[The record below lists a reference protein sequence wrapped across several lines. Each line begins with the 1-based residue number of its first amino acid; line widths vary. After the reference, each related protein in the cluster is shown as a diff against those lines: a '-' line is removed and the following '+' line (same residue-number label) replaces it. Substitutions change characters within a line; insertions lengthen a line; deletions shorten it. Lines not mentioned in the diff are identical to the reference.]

1 MDFRGMKRKDLQALC
16 KKHGIPANLKNIEMA
31 NRLASVFEKETEEI
45 VSETTISP
53 DGIKENQ
60 AVGKKAKKVTFS
72 PESENQ
78 VFEFSRSVKKLKQ
91 KNVSQGTAQDLQQGG
106 IILRRSTR
114 LAAKSKTGTLVPAK
128 RLNRS
133 KRTADHKLGQAMSN
147 SPKRCSDIESAQ
159 DGAFVQFD
167 QEEAGGANVEEEGR
181 SSKKRKR
188 VSQESE
194 KENLQGVFE
203 DSPSTSETKAAEPVI
218 FAENVLGSTPK
229 VDRNTR
235 ELNSE
240 LIEEEREEKQEQD
253 TVLMASEE
261 KQEQDTV
268 LMASEEKQEQEFDDE
283 CTSPNIPER
292 HSFSEESELEEAAKS
307 EEKKAVVLQVD
318 CDIFTSAE
326 KHFLLAT
333 DEGMKGDNITASSHD
348 LSDDLTDSESHSLMG
363 DSVVQE
369 NHVATRDFR
378 ENTIADCGIASQVSY
393 SHELNSGEKTAGV
406 EFIPKSS
413 QTTKVVESPHVD
425 SVNLVDLDIEG
436 AETIID
442 AERKIDILAL
452 PAKEE
457 STLSTNIRNQMNDAS
472 EELATT
478 DNNKADGLIKA
489 KVMKNSQSGYKENL
503 QLDSSGGPS
512 VFGKTCVLSETED
525 EQSGR
530 TILEYEATGLVATPF
545 EKGTSLTPNEFI
557 VQDYI
562 NEEGLDATQ
571 RTSKQIRGHF
581 PHVNSVNL
589 FDFDTEV
596 TETTV
601 ETERN
606 VPLSSCV
613 LPLPAEG
620 DFETTSEIS
629 SNLEVAGTS
638 SMVSKA
644 GGDNVEEEG
653 GSSKKRKTVSQEF
666 ELENPQGMAED
677 SPSTSETKAA
687 EPVIFSENVLDST
700 PKVSVD
706 RNTNELNSEL
716 MIEEREEKQEQDTVL
731 MAYGDSEKTAEK
743 VAAEFHDESAS
754 TNIPERHPFPEESE
768 LEEAAK
774 SEEKKVVV
782 LQADCDIFIT
792 VPEKHFLLAIDEG
805 MKGENITA
813 RSHDLPDVLT
823 DSADQSLMG
832 DIELAESKDV
842 ELLAVSNIS
851 TNLERHLLSGD
862 SGLDGRRTI
871 IDSTT
876 ATCKTSFVFVPPERT
891 QLLEKSEPHTAG
903 KHERKEVEFK
913 EESGQDRFG
922 NSKSGSSEYQSHHVS
937 SLKVMLKDDNV
948 VQESHVAARDF
959 RENTIADSSGSIES
973 PVFDSHELNSGEKT
987 AGAEFKPTSSQ
998 AKKVVESP
1006 RVDSVNLFEFHIEGA
1021 ETIMDAE
1028 RNFDILAVP
1037 AKEESSPSTN
1047 IQNQMNDAS
1056 EELAITDNNK
1066 ADELIKAKVM
1076 KNSESGYKEILQ
1088 LDSSGGPSVFG
1099 KTCVFSETEDEQ
1111 SGRKLL
1117 EYEATGLVATPF
1129 VKGTSLTPNEFIVQ
1143 DNINEEGLDATQGT
1157 LKQIRGHFPHVN
1169 SVNLFDFDTEGTE
1182 TTMETERNVPLS
1194 SCVLPLPAE
1203 GDFETTSE
1211 ISSNLEVAGTSS
1223 MVSKESAP
1231 STDTQTQIN
1240 DALEEMAIAD
1250 HNEADELIEAKVT
1263 KNLDSSG
1270 GSSVSEMTCVLGGTE
1285 HEQLGYNSEVD
1296 FKNTS
1301 EKSGHKFLKDEAT
1314 DPISTEKD
1322 IPLGP
1327 DESTVHN
1334 SRNEEAAEEEMI
1346 KRETTPS
1353 LEETRNESSENR
1365 KDYLNIGESG
1375 ALSEKQARRE
1385 PMLIYRTQ
1393 VKPKMQDM
1401 KENAPNSKIVDNLNV
1416 TAPRTSKR
1424 QPLQDLRKN

>member
-31 NRLASVFEKETEEI
+31 NRLASVFEETEEI

-525 EQSGR
+525 EQ
-530 TILEYEATGLVATPF
+530 
-545 EKGTSLTPNEFI
+545 
-557 VQDYI
+557 
-562 NEEGLDATQ
+562 
-571 RTSKQIRGHF
+571 
-581 PHVNSVNL
+581 
-589 FDFDTEV
+589 
-596 TETTV
+596 
-601 ETERN
+601 
-606 VPLSSCV
+606 
-613 LPLPAEG
+613 
-620 DFETTSEIS
+620 
-629 SNLEVAGTS
+629 
-638 SMVSKA
+638 KA